1 MIMNRLLPKLLIAIF
16 FVALTNTT
24 NAIAGEYIETITMSP
39 NGNEILTMPDYW
51 HSYFTSGHSLIGNPS
66 WSSSNSN
73 VVKVSSSNK
82 YTCRIHAMES
92 ATVGEEANITCS
104 FDYWEGVSIRSHSI
118 YWKVRI
124 VGGNPDNP
132 SSNAGIVYT
141 GTIPTDD
148 WCNSG
153 NYSISWYNKNNSE
166 YTISTNKELAG
177 MVYLINNG
185 YTEFE
190 NKVIKLDGDIDLS
203 GKKWTTCKTFK
214 GTFDGQGHSIGGI
227 YMGTDYDDQEKFGFF
242 QQLENAK
249 VVGLSLQ
256 GDANFICKKTKMKE
270 CVYVGGLTGYSK
282 GSIIENCLVNIDIYY
297 TGGSYNTY
305 YQLDYMRTIQL
316 ELGGICGKANTISYC
331 SFTGTIACN
340 INVGAYGGQKIVI
353 GGIAAMADTIQYCDV
368 VSSSIKMYDTVHE
381 ANRYISGIAA
391 ANVLFCR
398 SIIDNVQ
405 VESSTIGSY
414 SNNSYAISG
423 LSCSTTEI
431 INSYSSVSKL
441 ELSSTLST
449 NLYYG
454 GVCSDSKV
462 NSSIANY
469 SNRDITI
476 NTNSTLTRGYD
487 GNTGFSSEQMQ
498 SSAFLEDLNMYST
511 LEMDG
516 PIWTQDEGYP
526 FIANNWDSAVEA
538 VNIDNNKKPSVFSL
552 SGLRLAKPQKGIN
565 IINGKKVIV
574 R

>member
-1 MIMNRLLPKLLIAIF
+1 
-16 FVALTNTT
+16 
-24 NAIAGEYIETITMSP
+24 MSP

-124 VGGNPDNP
+124 EGGNPDNP

-227 YMGTDYDDQEKFGFF
+227 YMGTDYDDQLKFGFF

-256 GDANFICKKTKMKE
+256 GDANFICKKTQILG
-270 CVYVGGLTGYSK
+270 CVYVGGLVGK
-282 GSIIENCLVNIDIYY
+282 AEGGSIENCLINIDLYY
-297 TGGSYNTY
+297 TGGSYNSHS
-305 YQLDYMRTIQL
+305 LRSNPPKKL
-316 ELGGICGKANTISYC
+316 ALGGICGGANSISYS

-340 INVGAYGGQKIVI
+340 LNKGHFGGENISI
-353 GGIAAMADTIQYCDV
+353 GGIAGMWGPIQYCDV
-368 VSSSIKMYDTVHE
+368 ISPSIQIYDTVD
-381 ANRYISGIAA
+381 AAYRYIAGIGPSAKI
-391 ANVLFCR
+391 LFCR
-398 SIIDNVQ
+398 SIIDNIH
-405 VESSTIGSY
+405 VESTWSGEANRNDYYIG
-414 SNNSYAISG
+414 G
-423 LSCSTTEI
+423 LSCSTSEI
-431 INSYSSVSKL
+431 INSYSSISKL
-441 ELSSTLST
+441 ELTSRHLTS
-449 NLYYG
+449 LYYG
-454 GVCSDSKV
+454 GVSSEKEN
-462 NSSIANY
+462 NSSKANY
-469 SNRDITI
+469 SNRDVTI
-476 NTNSTLTRGYD
+476 NSNRTVTRKYD